1 MNQCNQCW
9 FGIYS
14 KQCLIGNSN
23 QQVFLSRQ
31 SNNGM
36 GPFILEIAEPR
47 IPWESVAL
55 HWRAL
60 AVSGPKGAAIYQNY
74 RYYMKWYDINKA
86 VVQRSAP
93 CSSDTWAL
101 HLSTSS
107 SASKR
112 GMALKQTVAS
122 NFHKSH
128 QIALCLVTM
137 PPSRWQRQRV
147 DQVGAFVEIRQSSSI
162 ICTVYVQL
170 LPWNKPVNIPILDY
184 IRLSNAKYIYMQVW
198 EVWNLHYEQAVQV
211 SPAFAKRLPS
221 CTPSGPEMPERKLC
235 AWDILGL
242 FQR

>member
-1 MNQCNQCW
+1 M
-9 FGIYS
+9 I
-14 KQCLIGNSN
+14 
-23 QQVFLSRQ
+23 
-31 SNNGM
+31 
-36 GPFILEIAEPR
+36 
-47 IPWESVAL
+47 
-55 HWRAL
+55 
-60 AVSGPKGAAIYQNY
+60 
-74 RYYMKWYDINKA
+74 WYKA

-147 DQVGAFVEIRQSSSI
+147 DEVGAFVEIRQSSSI

-184 IRLSNAKYIYMQVW
+184 IRLSNAKYIYICRYGRSEIYTMNKQCKCLLLLPRGF
-198 EVWNLHYEQAVQV
+198 LHVRHLAL
-211 SPAFAKRLPS
+211 RCRRRS
-221 CTPSGPEMPERKLC
+221 CVLGTF
-235 AWDILGL
+235 WDSSRGKWY
-242 FQR
+242 RR